1 MTNKSKLTAFLQPT
15 LALLLALSPMTGNAT
30 THTISNSNFTMLTN
44 AGAVVGGA
52 TDVSGTFDDSKICSS
67 ISCTQIS
74 MTLASN
80 QPFFGL
86 PWAAKGV
93 RVFSEGSYTFDT
105 ACTLDD
111 ITNGITN
118 CGGGAFLALNVGPG
132 EFGVHMLFDYGA
144 PANTSCGVASCD
156 IDVAVLWNLNSPFGA
171 PIYAPNGEW
180 SGASIFNLASMDGN
194 GDGIR
199 GIPMVDGPFQ
209 GFNANFNLDMA
220 PPFNLNAP
228 PVANDDAAGVTIDT
242 PAIINV
248 VANDTDAEDGSPP
261 PVPPAV
267 VTITSNPA
275 NGGAVN
281 NNNGTVT
288 YTPNGGYT
296 GPDSFQ
302 YTLTDSNGA
311 VSNTATVSITVSTSA
326 NNPPVAS
333 DTTLA
338 TNEDTP
344 LAILVD
350 SVATDTDGDSLTY
363 ATFDATSAQGGTIVK
378 TTTTE
383 LTYTPAA
390 NFNGQDSF
398 KFSVTDGIDTS
409 NIATITVTVNP
420 VNDPVVCTD
429 VSFNTE
435 ISTALSIDVA
445 ADLLSTCT
453 DVDNDTITLDSVSQ
467 PTQPGSMV
475 TYDGVNTA
483 TYTPEAG
490 FSGQDSFTYT
500 ATDGTAFDTRTVA
513 VDVGKIFGNF
523 TMIDAGG
530 NTFGGT
536 NDIVTT
542 WDGTLNTSVTS
553 TNFNMTMG
561 SDSTYPFFGYPWFA
575 HDIRVFGPGS
585 YAFDTTCSV
594 AQLQSGVANCGGAPD
609 QFLQLDV
616 PAGEIGAHVLF
627 DWNITKNIDVALL
640 WESNAMFI
648 NPNPAGALYQGPAG
662 PAPATDCMYQL
673 VSRDV
678 DGDTVPGAKMI
689 DGPFIN
695 FQANFN
701 INLDRGCTQ
710 GTAVAPVS
718 NVNSPDLGSGG
729 CTVASSIISPN
740 RRGDLLIIIGF
751 IVWLGFI
758 VGRRHRRQN

>member
-1 MTNKSKLTAFLQPT
+1 MTIKLSRHLRLA
-15 LALLLALSPMTGNAT
+15 LALLLFLVHAIANAT
-30 THTISNSNFTMLTN
+30 THSISGSNFTMLDPG
-44 AGAVVGGA
+44 AGLVGGA
-52 TDVSGTFDDSKICSS
+52 TDVFGDFDDTKICSS
-67 ISCTQIS
+67 TACTDFAL
-74 MTLASN
+74 TLATN
-80 QPFFGL
+80 QPFL
-86 PWAAKGV
+86 GV
-93 RVFSEGSYTFDT
+93 LWVAHDIRVFSEGAYVFDT
-105 ACTLDD
+105 DCTGAD
-111 ITNGITN
+111 IAAGITV
-118 CGGGAFLALNVGPG
+118 CGDGPYLALTVGPG
-132 EFGVHMLFDYGA
+132 QLGAHMLFDY
-144 PANTSCGVASCD
+144 PPSTD
-156 IDVAVLWNLNSPFGA
+156 IDVVILWDFNSAFGS
-171 PIYAPNGEW
+171 PIYNATDPSQTPTKIW
-180 SGASIFNLASMDGN
+180 NLASKDGN

-199 GIPMVDGPFQ
+199 GIPMVDGPFPN
-209 GFNANFNLDMA
+209 FNANFNLDMA

-228 PVANDDAAGVTIDT
+228 PVANDFAAGVTIDT

-288 YTPNGGYT
+288 YTPNASYT

-302 YTLTDSNGA
+302 YTLTDSGGA
-311 VSNTATVSITVSTSA
+311 VSNTATVNITVSASA

-333 DTTLA
+333 DTMLA

-350 SVATDTDGDSLTY
+350 SVATDPDGDGLTY

-383 LTYTPAA
+383 LTYTPAT

-409 NIATITVTVNP
+409 NIATITVNVNP

-435 ISTALSIDVA
+435 ISAALSIDVA

-453 DVDNDTITLDSVSQ
+453 DADNDTITLDSVSQ

-523 TMIDAGG
+523 TMIDAGKS
-530 NTFGGT
+530 TFGGT

-542 WDGTLNTSVTS
+542 WDGTLNTSETS
-553 TNFNMTMG
+553 TNFNMIMG
-561 SDSTYPFFGYPWFA
+561 SDSNYPFFGFPWFA

-585 YAFDTTCSV
+585 YAFDTTCSI
-594 AQLQSGVANCGGAPD
+594 AQIQSGVADCGGAPD
-609 QFLQLDV
+609 QFLHLDV

-718 NVNSPDLGSGG
+718 NVNSPNLGSGG
-729 CTVASSIISPN
+729 CTVANSIIRPN
-740 RRGDLLIIIGF
+740 RHGDLLIIVGF
-751 IVWLGFI
+751 IAWIGFI